1 MTTSG
6 LSVRIWNDAGI
17 ARRNADGFVNATQIA
32 KANGKHLPHYM
43 ANERTK
49 QYVQALSAV
58 VGIPTTDLIK
68 TRQGGT
74 PELQGTWMHPRLAV
88 DLARWI
94 SPEFAVWMDEWFLDA
109 AQGYQHAPQC
119 QTVSRSEIQALS
131 DRIDAALYLSN
142 ETEALC
148 VKLGRCLDHHGQLDF
163 SDWFNGGRHYI
174 TPAARLKPAT
184 NYAEPAWP
192 CTPEQHAK
200 AALRLVTA
208 ANSRGVTTVTPRD
221 VLTWRI
227 FGRRRL
233 TARQALQFLCEA
245 ASSYRL
251 GVMTPGR
258 RRNQQHLHLEACSP
272 TGLSARNLR

>member
-1 MTTSG
+1 MTAG
-6 LSVRIWNDAGI
+6 LTVRIWNDAGI

-109 AQGYQHAPQC
+109 AQGRQPAPQP
-119 QTVSRSEIQALS
+119 QVSRQEFDQLTAQVRIASNGVMALAYHLEQRGVDVDMPS
-131 DRIDAALYLSN
+131 WQQPSLFLHRN
-142 ETEALC
+142 RRP
-148 VKLGRCLDHHGQLDF
+148 KP
-163 SDWFNGGRHYI
+163 
-174 TPAARLKPAT
+174 TPS
-184 NYAEPAWP
+184 AWP